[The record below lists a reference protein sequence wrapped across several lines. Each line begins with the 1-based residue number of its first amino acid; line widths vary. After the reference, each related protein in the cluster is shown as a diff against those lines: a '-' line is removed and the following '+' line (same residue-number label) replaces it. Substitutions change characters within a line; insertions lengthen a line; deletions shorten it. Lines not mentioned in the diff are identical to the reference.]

1 MGFPSKVN
9 GCSGNSGSAE
19 HHGFPGFCLQ
29 DGPAGVRGV
38 DMANAYPAGVHMAAT
53 WNRELVYAT
62 ADFMGAEFKRK
73 GGKSSS
79 TPSRC

>member
-1 MGFPSKVN
+1 
-9 GCSGNSGSAE
+9 
-19 HHGFPGFCLQ
+19 
-29 DGPAGVRGV
+29 
-38 DMANAYPAGVHMAAT
+38 MANAYPAGVHMAAT

-79 TPSRC
+79 TPSRR